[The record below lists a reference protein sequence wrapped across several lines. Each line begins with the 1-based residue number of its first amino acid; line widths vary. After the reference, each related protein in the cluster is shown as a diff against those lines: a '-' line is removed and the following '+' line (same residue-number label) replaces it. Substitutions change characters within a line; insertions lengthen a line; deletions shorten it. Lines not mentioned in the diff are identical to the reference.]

1 MGYASR
7 MLRMLVLLVTT
18 SAMPMAAWGQTA
30 SGTLLGDARDT
41 TGAALPGVTVTA
53 TNQANGAIRETVT
66 DSLGTYRFSAL
77 TPGLYTV
84 SANLPG
90 FKQAVRTDVRV
101 NIASQVAVP
110 LALEVSGVEEKVTVE
125 IGRAHV

>member
-110 LALEVSGVEEKVTVE
+110 SRSKC
-125 IGRAHV
+125 RASKRR